1 MTTEEE
7 SRFIALETKLAYLED
22 FVAKLQDVAVE
33 QGNSIEILRSEN
45 QILSGRLSD
54 LQENLDIPNRRPPH
68 Y

>member
-1 MTTEEE
+1 MTNEDEA
-7 SRFIALETKLAYLED
+7 RFVALETKLAYLED

-45 QILSGRLSD
+45 KILSDRIKD
-54 LQENLDIPNRRPPH
+54 LQETDIPNRRPPH